1 MKSAVA
7 AALWLGVALYSLT
20 GCAPKARKVF
30 YVNSYHQGYPSSDQA
45 MGAIGGLLKERG
57 VDLRVFFLDAKR
69 DPSAAGIARR
79 AGEATAAI
87 RAFQPDVLIVSDD
100 DAVKYLVVPHFKNG
114 PLPVVFCG
122 VNWSAAQYGLP
133 AEHVTGMLEVVPI
146 EETLRDVI
154 RRVPSVR
161 KLRVLSEDSTSERN
175 NTPLLDPKYRAL
187 GLEPSYALV
196 ENFDAWKSEF
206 VRAQRE
212 ADVIYLPTNGA
223 IQGWDRNAAQGW
235 VRNNIRKPVV
245 SCDDFM
251 MPYAVFGLTKVAR
264 EQGEWAARA
273 ALSILDGKKPSQIAT
288 VANQQVRC
296 YWNQELGRKIGFSI
310 PAERNCQIEN
320 PTQ

>member
-1 MKSAVA
+1 MKSAV
-7 AALWLGVALYSLT
+7 ALWLGVALYSLT
-20 GCAPKARKVF
+20 GCAPKARQVF
-30 YVNSYHQGYPSSDQA
+30 YVNSYHQGYPSSDET
-45 MGAIGGLLKERG
+45 MDAIRGLLKARG

-69 DPSAAGIARR
+69 DPSAAGIERR
-79 AGEATAAI
+79 AGEALVAI
-87 RAFQPDVLIVSDD
+87 RALQPDVLIVSDD

-133 AEHVTGMLEVVPI
+133 TEHVTGMLEVVPI
-146 EETLRDVI
+146 EATLRDVI

-196 ENFDAWKSEF
+196 KNFTAWKSEF

-223 IQGWDRNAAQGW
+223 VQGWDRSAARGW

-245 SCDDFM
+245 TCDDFM

-273 ALSILDGKKPSQIAT
+273 ALSILDGKRPSQIAT

-296 YWNQELGRKIGFSI
+296 YWNRQLGQKIGFDI
-310 PAERNCQIEN
+310 PTEKNCQIED